1 MNITDKELEQ
11 MRKDYRKKETQQVV
25 SRAVAFNGIDGSS
38 ENNTLL
44 TTDQFQFSID
54 VDSEVPANQQQ
65 SGRCWMFAT
74 LNTIR
79 WHIEKNL
86 KLPKGSFELSQAYN
100 AFYNKMERANWFLTR
115 TIQTAEKPLDDA
127 EVIWLLTNA
136 MQDGGDF
143 PMMIDLVKK
152 YGVIPHTAMPETACT
167 NNTAKLND
175 ILSKLLRKDALILRS
190 MVAESASKA
199 ELNQKQKEM
208 LNEVYRVLC
217 VAMGEPPQT
226 FNFEYRD
233 TRGKYH
239 ADFNITPQEF
249 VKKYVP
255 INLEDYLGV
264 CNIPETMVPFGRAF
278 GVEDS
283 NEIVDGEPN
292 RYLNVPMEELK
303 RCAIE
308 QLKAGEPVWF
318 GCDVLQM
325 SDFQKGML
333 SLDLYD
339 YNKLFDIDLD
349 LTKDERYQM
358 SISGPTHA
366 MTLAGVD
373 LDKDGKPIRWKVE
386 NSWGTKA
393 HGKPVGHGGYFIMDD
408 AWFDQYMFEVAVR
421 KGLIDKKYRDGM
433 NQEPIILPYWNIFN
447 PVEG

>member
-1 MNITDKELEQ
+1 MNITQKELQQ
-11 MRKDYRKKETQQVV
+11 MANDYKKKETQQVI
-25 SRAVAFNGIDGSS
+25 SQAVHNIGIAPAA

-54 VDSEVPANQQQ
+54 IDSEVPANQQQ

-100 AFYNKMERANWFLTR
+100 AFFNKMERANWFLSR
-115 TIQTAEKPLDDA
+115 MIQTAKKDLQDA
-127 EVIWLLTNA
+127 EVVWLLNNA

-143 PMMIDLVKK
+143 PMMVDLIKK
-152 YGVIPHTAMPETACT
+152 YGVIPHAAMPETYCT
-167 NNTAKLND
+167 NNTAKVND

-217 VAMGEPPQT
+217 VAFGEPPQT
-226 FNFEYRD
+226 FDFEYRD
-233 TRGKYH
+233 TKGKYH
-239 ADFNITPQEF
+239 GDFGITPQEF
-249 VKKYVP
+249 VDKYVP
-255 INLEDYLGV
+255 INLEDYVGV
-264 CNIPETMVPFGRAF
+264 CNIPEKMVSFGNSF

-283 NEIVDGEPN
+283 NEIVDGQPN

-303 RCAIE
+303 RVAIE

-339 YNKLFDIDLD
+339 YNKMFDIDLN
-349 LTKDERYQM
+349 LSKDERYITR
-358 SISGPTHA
+358 ISGPTHA

-373 LDKDGKPIRWKVE
+373 FDKNGKPIRWKVE
-386 NSWGTKA
+386 NSWGTEA

-421 KGLIDKKYRDGM
+421 RGLIAKKYRDGFSK
-433 NQEPIILPYWNIFN
+433 EPVILPYWNIFN